1 MSASME
7 RLSQLNLNHLYGFV
21 AVVEHQS
28 FTAAAEALGLSKSLL
43 SEQLARL
50 EASLGTQLLTR
61 TTRRMALTDSGTRL
75 FDVARRLLGELDS
88 AVADVRDPHGEPSGR
103 LRITAP
109 LDFAKLH
116 ISAVAADYIKRFPKT
131 QVEMIGDDQV
141 LDLVGQRI
149 DLAVRVG
156 WPKDSGLHA
165 NKLATFEQT
174 LVAAPDYLAQHPPL
188 REPDDLARIEWI
200 AHTRLASP
208 WQWTFRRGEAL
219 REVRTHGRLQAN
231 TTLSVYRLVRAG
243 AGLSV
248 LPSFLVA
255 GDLASGRLVRV
266 LEDWSLP
273 QGGIYALYPSARYM
287 PARVRAFIHS
297 LRERLDN
304 DPFGAVARSA

>member
-7 RLSQLNLNHLYGFV
+7 RLSHINLNYLYVFV
-21 AVVEHQS
+21 AVVEYKS

-50 EASLGTQLLTR
+50 EANLGTQLLTR
-61 TTRRMALTDSGTRL
+61 TTRRMALTDSGAVL
-75 FDVARRLLGELDS
+75 FDVARRLLGELDG
-88 AVADVRDPHGEPSGR
+88 ALVDVRNRHDEPSGH

-109 LDFAKLH
+109 LDFAKWH
-116 ISAVAADYIKRFPKT
+116 ISEVAAAFIKRFPKI

-141 LDLVGQRI
+141 IDLVGQRI

-165 NKLATFEQT
+165 NKLASFEQT
-174 LVAAPDYLAQHPPL
+174 LVAAPEYFRDHPRP
-188 REPDDLARIEWI
+188 RSPQDLAECEWI
-200 AHTRLASP
+200 AHTRLATP
-208 WQWTFRRGEAL
+208 WNWTFRRGAEAL
-219 REVRTHGRLQAN
+219 EIQTRGRLLSN
-231 TTLSVYRLVRAG
+231 TTLSVYRLVLAG
-243 AGLSV
+243 AGLSI

-266 LEDWSLP
+266 LEDWDLP

-297 LRERLDN
+297 LREHLDSE
-304 DPFGAVARSA
+304 PFQPLARSA